1 MHGAKPLALVT
12 GASNGIGRELAAL
25 LAERGFDL
33 VATGRS
39 ANINTA
45 AEQFTAAGAQVEA
58 VQADLSA
65 PDDVEKVWR
74 AVRDTGRPL
83 EVAAINAG
91 VSLGGAFLDNDLEQE
106 RALLELNV
114 TSVVHLTK
122 RVATAMTE
130 QGRGR
135 ILITS
140 SISATLPTPYETVYG
155 PSRAFTRMFAL
166 GLREEL
172 RGTGVS
178 VTAFLPGATDSDFHA
193 RAGMNNT
200 AFGPSAQ
207 KNDKSEVARQG
218 YVALMAG
225 DAEVV
230 AGDRATKRTG
240 LLNRF
245 LPETFKAAR
254 HARKAKPR
262 D

>member
-106 RALLELNV
+106 RALR
-114 TSVVHLTK
+114 S
-122 RVATAMTE
+122 
-130 QGRGR
+130 
-135 ILITS
+135 
-140 SISATLPTPYETVYG
+140 
-155 PSRAFTRMFAL
+155 
-166 GLREEL
+166 EE
-172 RGTGVS
+172 
-178 VTAFLPGATDSDFHA
+178 
-193 RAGMNNT
+193 
-200 AFGPSAQ
+200 
-207 KNDKSEVARQG
+207 
-218 YVALMAG
+218 
-225 DAEVV
+225 
-230 AGDRATKRTG
+230 
-240 LLNRF
+240 
-245 LPETFKAAR
+245 
-254 HARKAKPR
+254 
-262 D
+262 